1 MMQRFTD
8 DAQRVLSF
16 AQEAALE
23 LGHDYV
29 GTEHVLIG
37 LTKVKNGVAAK
48 ALEELNI
55 VTEDIFEAVE
65 EQVGRGNKK
74 ATSIYMTPRVKH
86 VLELAVQVANR
97 MNHNY
102 VGTEHILLG
111 LLSDGGGVA
120 VGILRAMNI
129 RTDDIV
135 EAIRH
140 ILGSSTNGDHSGQE
154 GANNNGDLGELTDF
168 ATDLNESAKQG
179 KIDPVIGRD
188 TEIQRVIQI
197 LSRRTKNNPVLIG
210 EPGVGKTAIA
220 EGLAQ
225 RIVNGNVPEILRN
238 KRIISLSISSMLAGA
253 KYRGEF
259 EERLKKAID
268 EVQQHKDMI
277 IFIDE
282 IHTLVGAGAT
292 EGAMDAA
299 NILKPALARGEF
311 QVIGATTLDEYK
323 KHIEKDAALERRFQP
338 VQVGEPNE
346 EDALEI
352 LRGLR
357 DRYEAFHK
365 AKITDEALKAAVTL
379 SSRYITDRFLPDK
392 AIDVVDEA
400 ASKVRMKVFSAAPD
414 VKALEDRLNTVKKEK
429 EAAVTS
435 QDFEKAAKLRDEEQA
450 LVKEIDDKKTVA
462 KEESDQ
468 KLIVTE
474 EDIASVVAQWTG
486 IPVTKIAEE
495 ESETLLHLE
504 DELHKR
510 VIGQDDAVTA
520 VAKAVRRARAG
531 LKDPKRPI
539 GSFLFLGPTG
549 VGKTELA
556 RALAS
561 SLFGDE
567 SAMIRLDMS
576 EYMEKHTVS
585 RLVGAPPGY
594 VGYEEGGQLTDAVRR
609 KPYSVILLDEVEKAH
624 ADFFNILLQVLDDG
638 RLTDSQG
645 RTVDFRN
652 TVIIMTSN
660 LGAKALHKN
669 STELGFLAPKKA
681 ESHSNDSKRIDF
693 KEAKKSVLDAVKR
706 HFRPEFLNRIDE
718 MIVFHPLTEEDL
730 TKIVTILMS
739 DVIKRLGER
748 DLHLEITPEAMKL
761 LVKEG
766 SDFTMGARPLKRAIQ
781 RLIEDPVSDLILK
794 GEAIAGKTIKAN
806 AKDNDIVV
814 TI

>member
-1 MMQRFTD
+1 MQRFTD
-8 DAQRVLSF
+8 DAQRVLSL

-48 ALEELNI
+48 ALEELGL

-65 EQVGRGNKK
+65 EHVGRGNKK

-86 VLELAVQVANR
+86 VLELAIQVANH

-111 LLSDGGGVA
+111 LLSDGSGVA
-120 VGILRAMNI
+120 VAILRAMNI
-129 RTDDIV
+129 RSNDVV
-135 EAIRH
+135 EAIRS
-140 ILGSSTNGDHSGQE
+140 ILGSNKGSNNGGQE
-154 GANNNGDLGELTDF
+154 GINSNNDLGELSDF

-225 RIVNGNVPEILRN
+225 RIVTGNVPEILRN
-238 KRIISLSISSMLAGA
+238 KRIISLSIGSMLAGA

-268 EVQQHKDMI
+268 EVQQHDDMI

-352 LRGLR
+352 LKGLR

-365 AKITDEALKAAVTL
+365 AKITDEALTAAVSL

-435 QDFEKAAKLRDEEQA
+435 QDFEKAAKLRDEEQS
-450 LVKEIDDKKTVA
+450 LLKEIGDKKSIA
-462 KEESDQ
+462 KEKSDQ

-474 EDIASVVAQWTG
+474 EDIAAVVAQWTG
-486 IPVTKIAEE
+486 IPVAKIAEE
-495 ESETLLHLE
+495 ESATLLHLE
-504 DELHKR
+504 EELHKR
-510 VIGQDDAVTA
+510 VVGQDEAVTA

-539 GSFLFLGPTG
+539 GSFLFLGLTG

-669 STELGFLAPKKA
+669 SPELGFLAAKKSDFNVD
-681 ESHSNDSKRIDF
+681 ENKEIEF
-693 KEAKKSVLDAVKR
+693 KEAKKSVMDAVKR

-718 MIVFHPLTEEDL
+718 MIVFHPLTGEDL
-730 TKIVTILMS
+730 KEIVTILMS
-739 DVIKRLGER
+739 DVTKRLGER
-748 DLHLEITPEAMKL
+748 DLQLEITPEAMKL

-794 GEAIAGKTIKAN
+794 GDAKEGKIIKAD
-806 AKDNDIVV
+806 AKDNDLVV
-814 TI
+814 SI